1 MKSLLLV
8 FASLFLVQTLI
19 SQNYQTVEEVNDA
32 CSQLGFSGDED
43 AEIAVDKILDQIGL
57 YRNFT
62 IQECPDI
69 NNAVAKNI
77 EISPGHKER
86 YILYDATFFSRMDD
100 KAGNDWAAVS
110 ILAHEIGHHLKGH
123 ALNNEGSNHQFEI
136 ESDNWSGWVLAKM
149 GATLEESQ
157 SAIQTLRYEKA
168 TRTHPAKIDRLA
180 AIKKG
185 WNKGKGITI
194 SNTVDIELVEDEII
208 DEEEVV
214 NDVISIKYIGNVPV
228 LTKEIKE
235 LAEEKDEEEL
245 GEDEIVEVDDEA
257 IEFYKKGEIEYQNF
271 NYTEAIAHFEKAK
284 ELGSVDAYYYLSN
297 FYYLGQGTKIDLAK
311 AFRLADEGYKK
322 GSIPAT
328 YQLGKYYA
336 NGFGVTKNMEIANRL
351 FQKNFQIK
359 WFKDQFDKTNSG
371 FHAYTIGYMYG
382 EGYGGVK
389 ENIKLSLS
397 WYDKAVNLNN
407 PIAQNNLGM
416 FYELGDI
423 VVKDYE
429 KARVLY
435 IKSAKQGLSIGQN
448 NLGRIYENGYG
459 IKKDY
464 KEALKWFR
472 KAAEQGNARGQTG
485 VGRIYQYGYGV
496 KKDSKEALKWYRK
509 ATEQGDSWGQFC
521 IGFVYDNGYGVKK
534 DYKEALKWYLMAAEQ
549 DLSSAQ
555 INLGHMYKKGKGVEK
570 NKTTAMYWFRKATKP
585 RD

>member
-1 MKSLLLV
+1 MKSKFLILLTI
-8 FASLFLVQTLI
+8 FSLQVAI

-168 TRTHPAKIDRLA
+168 TRTHPAKTDRLA
-180 AIKKG
+180 AIEKG

-194 SNTVDIELVEDEII
+194 SNTVEIEVVKVVEDEVIDEVVVEDEI
-208 DEEEVV
+208 VV
-214 NDVISIKYIGNVPV
+214 
-228 LTKEIKE
+228 
-235 LAEEKDEEEL
+235 
-245 GEDEIVEVDDEA
+245 VDDEA

-297 FYYLGQGTKIDLAK
+297 CYYLGQGTKIDYAK
-311 AFRLADEGYKK
+311 AFKLADEGYKK

-351 FQKNFQIK
+351 FQKDFQIK
-359 WFKDQFDKTNSG
+359 WFQDQFDKTNSG

-464 KEALKWFR
+464 KEALKWYS
-472 KAAEQGNARGQTG
+472 KAAEQGNASGQVG
-485 VGRIYQYGYGV
+485 VGIIYQYGYGV
-496 KKDSKEALKWYRK
+496 KKDYKEALKWYLM
-509 ATEQGDSWGQFC
+509 AAEQGNASGQFC
-521 IGFVYDNGYGVKK
+521 AGVVYDNGYGVKK

-555 INLGHMYKKGKGVEK
+555 VNLGHMYKKGKGVKK